1 MTFGSGLTLL
11 IRRLNLFQK
20 LEGRTDGLSS
30 GLSSTR
36 RSTVE
41 GGSQVE
47 YIRFKTSLPQPTA
60 PLPSHWIMSSSF
72 STLAKVATLFL
83 SK

>member
-20 LEGRTDGLSS
+20 LEGRTDSLSS
-30 GLSSTR
+30 GRLHKKKHGGGRES
-36 RSTVE
+36 E
-41 GGSQVE
+41 GICQVQD
-47 YIRFKTSLPQPTA
+47 FPPATHG